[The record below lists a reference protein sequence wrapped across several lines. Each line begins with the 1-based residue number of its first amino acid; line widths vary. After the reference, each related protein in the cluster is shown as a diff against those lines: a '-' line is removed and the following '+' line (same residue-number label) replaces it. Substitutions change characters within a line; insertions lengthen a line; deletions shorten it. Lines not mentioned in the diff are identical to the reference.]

1 MKNCKITS
9 VFMLIIALF
18 TSCKKDFLETF
29 PTDQVAQTTAF
40 ESIANAKL
48 AVNGMYRLMYLQI
61 SNQSQDAHG
70 AMMLN
75 MDAMGEDFV
84 WSGNTYSYFKPAL
97 RWVDHRSASSSLAAF
112 PYLLY
117 YRINSN
123 ANMIIEN
130 IDNISGATVD
140 KDAIKGECLAVRAW
154 CHFNLVQL
162 YGKRYEAGKQ
172 NTQPGIPIAISNDG
186 VDQPRSS
193 VEAVY
198 AQINKDLDQAIILL
212 AAAPARS
219 AKTHVN
225 LSVAKGFKARVALT
239 MQDWTNAAKYARE
252 ARTGFS
258 LMSNSDYL
266 GGFTVISNAEWMW
279 GANQLAD
286 QVPTYGSFY
295 SYVSG
300 NFNSSWNRL
309 EPKMINSVLYAKIA
323 STDIRKKLWWDGT
336 TADKVNFPGAI
347 DAATGTAASGVK
359 VIKYMHRKFKVQDVN
374 SRAGDIPFM
383 RVAEMYLIEAE
394 ALARAGGQDAAA
406 ASALYPLA
414 VNRNPSY
421 VLSTKTGAALIDE
434 IMVQRRIELWGEGFR
449 FYDLKRTDSDMD
461 RNGMD
466 NPRVSTSVTYT
477 DIAYT
482 LFKARASQNNLW
494 EYKIPQDEID
504 INKAIGPED
513 QNP

>member
-1 MKNCKITS
+1 
-9 VFMLIIALF
+9 MLIMALF

-48 AVNGMYRLMYLQI
+48 ALNGMYRLMYLQI

-97 RWVDHRSASSSLAAF
+97 RWVDHRSASSALSSF
-112 PYLLY
+112 PYILY

-123 ANMIIEN
+123 ANMIIDN
-130 IDNISGATVD
+130 IDNIDGAASD
-140 KDAIKGECLAVRAW
+140 KAAIKGECLAVRAW
-154 CHFNLVQL
+154 CHFNLIQL

-172 NTQPGIPIAISNDG
+172 NTQPGIPIIISTDG

-198 AQINKDLDQAIILL
+198 GQINKDLDASISLL
-212 AAAPARS
+212 ETATARS

-225 LSVAKGFKARVALT
+225 VNVAKGFKARVALT
-239 MQDWTNAAKYARE
+239 MQNYTTAIKYAKE
-252 ARTGFS
+252 ARTGYS
-258 LMSNSDYL
+258 LMTNTDYL
-266 GGFTVISNAEWMW
+266 SGFTVISNVEWMW

-309 EPKMINSVLYAKIA
+309 EPKMINSVLWAKIA
-323 STDIRKKLWWDGT
+323 TTDIRKKLWWDGT
-336 TADKVNFPGAI
+336 TADKANFPGAI
-347 DAATGTAASGVK
+347 DAATGAAASGVK
-359 VIKYMHRKFKVQDVN
+359 VIKYMHRKFKVQDVT

-394 ALARAGGQDAAA
+394 ALARSGQDAAA
-406 ASALYPLA
+406 AAAIYPLA
-414 VNRNPSY
+414 VNRNPGY
-421 VLSTKTGAALIDE
+421 VLSTKTGSALIDE

-504 INKAIGPED
+504 VNKAIGPED

>member
-9 VFMLIIALF
+9 VIMLMIALF

-97 RWVDHRSASSSLAAF
+97 RWIDHRSASSSLAAF

-130 IDNISGATVD
+130 IDKIDGAANEKAV
-140 KDAIKGECLAVRAW
+140 IKGESLAVRAW
-154 CHFNLVQL
+154 CHFNLIQL

-172 NTQPGIPIAISNDG
+172 NTQAGIPIIISTEG

-198 AQINKDLDQAIILL
+198 TQINQDLNQAISLL
-212 AAAPARS
+212 ENATARS

-225 LSVAKGFKARVALT
+225 LNVAKGFKARVALT
-239 MQDWTNAAKYARE
+239 MQDYANAVKYSKE

-258 LMSNSDYL
+258 LMTNTDYL
-266 GGFTVISNAEWMW
+266 GGFTSISNVEWMW
-279 GANQLAD
+279 GANQLTD
-286 QVPTYGSFY
+286 QVPSFGSFY

-309 EPKMINSVLYAKIA
+309 EPKMINSLLYAKIP

-347 DAATGTAASGVK
+347 DAATGAAASNVR
-359 VIKYMHRKFKVQDVN
+359 VIKYMHRKFKVLDVT

-394 ALARAGGQDAAA
+394 ALARSGQDAAA
-406 ASALYPLA
+406 AAALYPLA
-414 VNRNPSY
+414 VNRNPNY
-421 VLSTKTGAALIDE
+421 VLSAKTGAALIDE

-449 FYDLKRTDSDMD
+449 FYDLKRTDADMD

-466 NPRVSTSVTYT
+466 NPRVSSTVTYT
-477 DIAYT
+477 DIANT

-494 EYKIPQDEID
+494 EYRIPQDEID
-504 INKAIGPED
+504 VNKAIGPED

>member
-1 MKNCKITS
+1 MKNYKIS
-9 VFMLIIALF
+9 AVFVLFMALF
-18 TSCKKDFLETF
+18 TSCQKDFLETF

-70 AMMLN
+70 AMMIN
-75 MDAMGEDFV
+75 MDAMGEDLV

-97 RWVDHRSASSSLAAF
+97 RWVDHRSAASSLAAY

-130 IDNISGATVD
+130 VEKLSAGQTE
-140 KDAIKGECLAVRAW
+140 KDALIGECLAVRAW
-154 CHFNLVQL
+154 CHFQLVQL
-162 YGKRYEAGKQ
+162 YGKRYESGKQ
-172 NTQPGIPIAISNDG
+172 NTQPGIPIKILNDG
-186 VDQPRSS
+186 VDQPRST

-198 AQINKDLDQAIILL
+198 AQINKDLDRAITLL
-212 AAAPARS
+212 ANAPARS

-225 LSVAKGFKARVALT
+225 INVAKGFKARVALT
-239 MQDWTNAAKYARE
+239 MQDWTTAVKYAQE
-252 ARTGFS
+252 ARAGQT
-258 LMSNSDYL
+258 LMTNSEYL
-266 GGFTVISNAEWMW
+266 GGFTSIANQEWMW

-295 SYVSG
+295 SYMSG

-309 EPKMINSVLYAKIA
+309 EPKMINSLLYARIA
-323 STDIRKKLWWDGT
+323 NTDIRKKLWWDGT

-347 DAATGTAASGVK
+347 DAATGTPASGVK
-359 VIKYMHRKFKVQDVN
+359 IIKYMHRKFKVADIN

-383 RVAEMYLIEAE
+383 RTAEMYLIEAE
-394 ALARAGGQDAAA
+394 ALARAGGQDGAAA
-406 ASALYPLA
+406 AALYPLA

-421 VLSTKTGAALIDE
+421 VLSTKTGAALVDE
-434 IMVQRRIELWGEGFR
+434 IMTQRRIELWGEGFR
-449 FYDLKRTDSDMD
+449 FFDLKRTDSDMD

-466 NPRVSTSVTYT
+466 NPRVSASVTYT
-477 DIAYT
+477 DIAFT
-482 LFKARASQNNLW
+482 LFKDRASKNNLW
-494 EYKIPQDEID
+494 EFKIPQDEID
-504 INKAIGPED
+504 VNKAIAPED

>member
-1 MKNCKITS
+1 MKIFKLTS
-9 VFMLIIALF
+9 VFMLITALL

-40 ESIANAKL
+40 ESLANAKL

-97 RWVDHRSASSSLAAF
+97 RWVDHRSAATSLAAF
-112 PYLLY
+112 PYILY

-130 IDNISGATVD
+130 IDKIDGPANEKAAV
-140 KDAIKGECLAVRAW
+140 KGECLAVRAW

-172 NTQPGIPIAISNDG
+172 NTQPGIPLIVNNSG
-186 VDQPRSS
+186 VDQPRST
-193 VEAVY
+193 VEDVY
-198 AQINKDLDQAIILL
+198 KQINADLDQAISLL
-212 AAAPARS
+212 STAVARP

-225 LSVAKGFKARVALT
+225 INVAKGFKARVALT
-239 MQDWTNAAKYARE
+239 MQDWATAARMAKE

-258 LMSNSDYL
+258 LMSNADYL
-266 GGFTVISNAEWMW
+266 GGFTQIGNIEWMW
-279 GANQLAD
+279 GANQLVD

-295 SYVSG
+295 SYVSA

-336 TADKVNFPGAI
+336 TAEKSNFPGAI
-347 DAATGTAASGVK
+347 DAATNAPASSVK

-394 ALARAGGQDAAA
+394 ALARSGQDAAA
-406 ASALYPLA
+406 ATALYPLA

-421 VLSTKTGAALIDE
+421 VLSTKTGNDLIEE
-434 IMVQRRIELWGEGFR
+434 IMIQRRVELWGEGFR
-449 FYDLKRTDSDMD
+449 FYDLKRTDSELN
-461 RNGMD
+461 RSGMD
-466 NPRVSTSVTYT
+466 NPRVSSTVTYT
-477 DIAYT
+477 DIAFT
-482 LFKARASQNNLW
+482 LSKPKPSQSNLW

-504 INKAIGPED
+504 VNKAIGPED

>member
-1 MKNCKITS
+1 MKNFKITS
-9 VFMLIIALF
+9 VFMLIVAML
-18 TSCKKDFLETF
+18 TSCQKEFLETF

-40 ESIANAKL
+40 ESIGNAKL

-61 SNQSQDAHG
+61 SNQSQDGHG
-70 AMMLN
+70 AMMIN

-97 RWVDHRSASSSLAAF
+97 RWVDHRSASSSLAAY
-112 PYLLY
+112 PYILY

-130 IDNISGATVD
+130 VAKLTAPQTE
-140 KDAIKGECLAVRAW
+140 KDALIGESLAVRAW
-154 CHFNLVQL
+154 CHFQLVQL

-172 NTQPGIPIAISNDG
+172 NMQAGIPIMIANDG
-186 VDQPRSS
+186 VDQPRST

-198 AQINKDLDQAIILL
+198 TQINKDLDEAILL
-212 AAAPARS
+212 LANAPARS

-225 LSVAKGFKARVALT
+225 LNVAKGFKARVALT
-239 MQDWTNAAKYARE
+239 MQDWANAARYAKE
-252 ARTGFS
+252 ARAGLT
-258 LMSNSDYL
+258 LMSNSEYL
-266 GGFTVISNAEWMW
+266 GGFTSIANQEWMW

-286 QVPTYGSFY
+286 QVPTYGSYY
-295 SYVSG
+295 SYVSA

-309 EPKMINSVLYAKIA
+309 EPKMINSILYAKIA

-336 TADKVNFPGAI
+336 AAEKVNFPGAI
-347 DAATGTAASGVK
+347 DAATGIAASGVK
-359 VIKYMHRKFKVQDVN
+359 VIKYMHRKFKVADVN

-383 RVAEMYLIEAE
+383 RTAEMYLIEAE

-406 ASALYPLA
+406 AAALYPLA

-421 VLSTKTGAALIDE
+421 VLSTKTGAALTDE
-434 IMVQRRIELWGEGFR
+434 IMTQRRVELWGEGFR
-449 FYDLKRTDSDMD
+449 FYDLKRTDSDLD
-461 RNGMD
+461 RSGMD
-466 NPRVSTSVTYT
+466 NPRVSTSITYT
-477 DIAYT
+477 DIAFT
-482 LFKARASQNNLW
+482 LFKDRTSKNNLW

-504 INKAIGPED
+504 VNKAMGPED

>member
-1 MKNCKITS
+1 MKNYKITS
-9 VFMLIIALF
+9 VFMLIIALC

-61 SNQSQDAHG
+61 SNQSQDGQG
-70 AMMLN
+70 AMMIN
-75 MDAMGEDFV
+75 IDAMGEDLV

-97 RWVDHRSASSSLAAF
+97 RWVDHRSASSALTAY

-123 ANMIIEN
+123 ANMVIEN
-130 IDNISGATVD
+130 VEKLTAAQAD
-140 KDAIKGECLAVRAW
+140 KDVLKGECLAIRAW
-154 CHFNLVQL
+154 CHFQLVQL

-172 NTQPGIPIAISNDG
+172 NTQSGIPIVIANDG
-186 VDQPRSS
+186 IDKPRSS

-198 AQINKDLDQAIILL
+198 AQINKDLDEAITLL
-212 AAAPARS
+212 NSAPARS

-225 LSVAKGFKARVALT
+225 LNVAKGFKARVALT
-239 MQDWTNAAKYARE
+239 MQDWVNATKYAKE
-252 ARTGFS
+252 ARTGLT
-258 LMSNSDYL
+258 LMTNSEYL
-266 GGFTVISNAEWMW
+266 GGFTSIANQEWMW
-279 GANQLAD
+279 GANQLPD
-286 QVPTYGSFY
+286 QVPSFGSYY
-295 SYVSG
+295 SYMSG

-336 TADKVNFPGAI
+336 TPDKVNFPGAI
-347 DAATGTAASGVK
+347 DAGTGAAASGVK
-359 VIKYMHRKFKVQDVN
+359 IVKYMHRKFKVADVN

-383 RVAEMYLIEAE
+383 RTAEMYLIEAE

-406 ASALYPLA
+406 AAVLYTLA

-421 VLSTKTGAALIDE
+421 VLSTKTGTALIDE
-434 IMVQRRIELWGEGFR
+434 IMTQRRVELWGEGFR
-449 FYDLKRTDSDMD
+449 FYDLKRTDSDLD

-466 NPRVSTSVTYT
+466 NPRVSSVTYT
-477 DIAYT
+477 DIAFT
-482 LFKARASQNNLW
+482 LFKDRASKNNLW

-504 INKAIGPED
+504 VNKAMEPGD

>member
-1 MKNCKITS
+1 
-9 VFMLIIALF
+9 MLIIALF

-40 ESIANAKL
+40 QSIANAKL

-61 SNQSQDAHG
+61 SNQSQDGQG
-70 AMMLN
+70 AMMIN
-75 MDAMGEDFV
+75 MDAMGEDLV

-97 RWVDHRSASSSLAAF
+97 RWVDHRSASSALSAY
-112 PYLLY
+112 PYRFY

-130 IDNISGATVD
+130 VD
-140 KDAIKGECLAVRAW
+140 KLTAAQTEIDAIKGEALAIRAW
-154 CHFNLVQL
+154 CHFQLVQL

-172 NTQPGIPIAISNDG
+172 NTQPGVPIQITNDG
-186 VDQPRSS
+186 INQPRAS

-198 AQINKDLDQAIILL
+198 AQINKDLDQAIALL

-225 LSVAKGFKARVALT
+225 VNVAKGFKARVALT
-239 MQDWTNAAKYARE
+239 MQDWTNAAKYAKE
-252 ARTGFS
+252 ARTGQT
-258 LMSNSDYL
+258 LMNNSEYL
-266 GGFTVISNAEWMW
+266 GGFTSIGNQEWMW

-295 SYVSG
+295 SYMSG

-309 EPKMINSVLYAKIA
+309 EPKMINSLLYAKIEN
-323 STDIRKKLWWDGT
+323 TDIRKKLWWDGT
-336 TADKVNFPGAI
+336 TADKANFPGAI
-347 DAATGTAASGVK
+347 DAATGKTASGTK
-359 VIKYMHRKFKVQDVN
+359 VIKYMHRKFMVPDVN

-383 RVAEMYLIEAE
+383 RTAEMFLIEAE
-394 ALARAGGQDAAA
+394 ALARAGGQDGAAA
-406 ASALYPLA
+406 AALYPLA
-414 VNRNPSY
+414 VNRNPNY
-421 VLSTKTGAALIDE
+421 VLSTKTGADLIEE
-434 IMVQRRIELWGEGFR
+434 IMTQRRIELWGEGFR

-461 RNGMD
+461 RRGMD
-466 NPRVSTSVTYT
+466 NPRVSSSVTYT

-482 LFKARASQNNLW
+482 LFKDRASKNNLW
-494 EYKIPQDEID
+494 EYKIPQDELD
-504 INKAIGPED
+504 VNKAMGPED

>member
-1 MKNCKITS
+1 
-9 VFMLIIALF
+9 MLILALF

-40 ESIANAKL
+40 ESILNAKL

-75 MDAMGEDFV
+75 IDAMGEDFV

-97 RWVDHRSASSSLAAF
+97 RWVDHRSASSALSSF
-112 PYLLY
+112 PYRLY
-117 YRINSN
+117 YRISSN

-130 IDNISGATVD
+130 LQNISGVQAE
-140 KDAIKGECLAVRAW
+140 KDALRGECLAIRAW

-162 YGKRYEAGKQ
+162 YGKRYEFGKQ
-172 NTQPGIPIAISNDG
+172 NTQPGIPIQITNDG
-186 VDQPRSS
+186 INQPRST
-193 VEAVY
+193 VQAVY
-198 AQINKDLDQAIILL
+198 TQINKDLDEAILL
-212 AAAPARS
+212 LATASVRP

-225 LSVAKGFKARVALT
+225 VSVAKGFKARVLLT
-239 MQDWTNAAKYARE
+239 MQDWLNAARYAKE
-252 ARTGFS
+252 ARIGLS
-258 LMSNSDYL
+258 LMSSNDYL
-266 GGFTVISNAEWMW
+266 DGFTVISNTEWMW

-309 EPKMINSVLYAKIA
+309 EPKMINSILFSKIA
-323 STDIRKKLWWDGT
+323 TTDVRRKLWWDGT
-336 TADKVNFPGAI
+336 IADKVNFPGAI
-347 DAATGTAASGVK
+347 DAATGATASGTK
-359 VIKYMHRKFKVQDVN
+359 VIKYMHRKFKVQDVT

-394 ALARAGGQDAAA
+394 ALARAGGQDGAA

-414 VNRNPSY
+414 LARNPNY
-421 VLSTKTGAALIDE
+421 VRTMMTGITLIDE
-434 IMVQRRIELWGEGFR
+434 IMTQRRVELWGEGFR
-449 FYDLKRTDSDMD
+449 FYDLKRTDSDLD

-466 NPRVSTSVTYT
+466 NSRVTTSVTYT

-482 LFKARASQNNLW
+482 LFKARASQNDLW
-494 EYKIPQDEID
+494 EFKIPQDEID